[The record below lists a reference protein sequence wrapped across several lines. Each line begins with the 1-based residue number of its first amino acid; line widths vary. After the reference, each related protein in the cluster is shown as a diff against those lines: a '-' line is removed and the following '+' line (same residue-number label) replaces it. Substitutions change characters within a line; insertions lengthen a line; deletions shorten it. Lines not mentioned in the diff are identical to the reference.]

1 MSVDRLMIKRD
12 VPYPIFDVDVLSAT
26 DEELKELSSEMGLSL
41 ALDEMKVIVDYF
53 KKEGRNPTDIEL
65 QALGQAWSEHCCYK
79 SSKNILKEFVFAI
92 DHPDVLSRGDAGVM
106 VFDDDYGYAL
116 RIESHNHPSAI
127 EPYGGAATGIG
138 GILRDVICMGAQPIG
153 LVDPLCFGPIDTEK
167 ELPAGIKHPRYL
179 ASGVVSGIRD
189 YGNRMGIPTVSGGFF
204 FDEKYTGNC
213 LVNVGC
219 LGIVKR
225 DELAVNY
232 AGGPGEVMIL
242 LGGNT
247 GRDGIHG
254 VTFASAD
261 LTSTSEEDSR
271 GAVQLGDP
279 ITKEPTLHACLEV
292 NKAGLITG
300 MKDLG
305 GGGLSCVVGEMALD
319 AGCGADVDLDKVP
332 LKEAGLAPWEIWVS
346 ESQERMMVTC
356 KEENV
361 EKILQIFEMWD
372 VPATVVARTTD
383 KPRTRIF
390 WEGKLIFDMDL
401 EFLTGGPVYNR
412 PYTLPTVSTKANERF
427 PELPANNEVVLKLL
441 SDLNVASK
449 EWAIRQYDHEVRA
462 GTVLKPMVG
471 KMNMTGPGDATVL
484 MPVMGRWKGL
494 AAAVGCNPWFCEQDP
509 YKGGMGC
516 IDEACRN
523 IIAVGARPH
532 AFTDCLNFGNPEKP
546 ERLGEFRE
554 AVRGLGEIC
563 KKLKMPIPSGNVS
576 LYNEAPGGIHILP
589 TPMILGTGLIDDV
602 RKAVSA
608 DFKEEGNSVFIVG
621 KTLDEMAGS
630 LLFRKFGGVEGDV
643 PAVDVDNLVSPMDK
657 MLAAM
662 DKSLVRA
669 CHDCS
674 DGGMAVAVAEMC
686 ISGDIGADICLDE
699 MGSLE
704 AERKLYSESNTRW
717 IAEVRPENVEQFLS
731 ILGEDAKFIGK
742 TGGDRLTIKEAGVDL
757 AVTELRK
764 AWNDPV
770 WKIMGG
776 ASE

>member
-1 MSVDRLMIKRD
+1 MSVDRLMIKRG
-12 VPYPIFDVDVLSAT
+12 VQYPVYDVDVLNAT
-26 DEELKELSSEMGLSL
+26 DGELAELSSEMGLSL
-41 ALDEMKVIVDYF
+41 SLDEMKVITDYF
-53 KKEGRNPTDIEL
+53 RKEGRNPTDIEL

-92 DHPDVLSRGDAGVM
+92 DHPDILSRGDAGVM

-153 LVDPLCFGPIDTEK
+153 LVDPLCFGPIDTKK

-179 ASGVVSGIRD
+179 ANGVVSGIRD

-225 DELAVNY
+225 DELALNY

-261 LTSTSEEDSR
+261 LTSTSDEDSR

-319 AGCGADVDLDKVP
+319 AGCGADVYLDKVP
-332 LKEAGLAPWEIWVS
+332 LKESGLAPWEIWVS

-361 EKILQIFEMWD
+361 DKILAIFEMWD
-372 VPATVVARTTD
+372 VPATVVARTTAV
-383 KPRTRIF
+383 PRTRIF
-390 WEGKLIFDMDL
+390 WGDELIFDMDL
-401 EFLTGGPVYNR
+401 EFLTGGPVYDR
-412 PYTLPTVSTKANERF
+412 PYVLPEVSSKEKEVF
-427 PELPANNEVVLKLL
+427 PDLPSNNDVLITLL
-441 SDLNVASK
+441 SDPNVASK

-471 KMNMTGPGDATVL
+471 KMNRTGPGDATVL
-484 MPVMGRWKGL
+484 MPVLGRWKGL
-494 AAAVGCNPWFCEQDP
+494 AAAVGCNPWFCEEDP
-509 YKGGMGC
+509 YKGGMAC

-523 IIAVGARPH
+523 IVAVGARPH

-563 KKLKMPIPSGNVS
+563 KKLGMPIPSGNVS

-602 RKAVSA
+602 RKSVSA
-608 DFKEEGNSVFIVG
+608 DFKEEGNTVFLVG
-621 KTLDEMAGS
+621 RTKDEMAGS
-630 LLFRKFGGVEGDV
+630 LLFRKYGGSEGDV
-643 PAVDVDNLVSPMDK
+643 PGVDIDNLKDLMDR
-657 MLAAM
+657 MLSAM
-662 DKSLVRA
+662 DKGLVRA

-674 DGGMAVAVAEMC
+674 DGGLAVAVAEMC
-686 ISGDIGADICLDE
+686 ISGDIGAEIDLSGIEGLSE
-699 MGSLE
+699 
-704 AERKLYSESNTRW
+704 ERKLYSESNTRW
-717 IAEVRPENVEQFLS
+717 IAEVRPENV
-731 ILGEDAKFIGK
+731 DAFRGIVGPDAIPIGK
-742 TGGDRLTIKEAGVDL
+742 VGGDSLRVASAGIGLSVG
-757 AVTELRK
+757 EMRK
-764 AWNDPV
+764 AWSEPI

-776 ASE
+776 VSE

>member
-1 MSVDRLMIKRD
+1 MIDCIKIAED
-12 VPYPIFDVDVLSAT
+12 WKCS
-26 DEELKELSSEMGLSL
+26 LK
-41 ALDEMKVIVDYF
+41 DTF
-53 KKEGRNPTDIEL
+53 KDAR
-65 QALGQAWSEHCCYK
+65 
-79 SSKNILKEFVFAI
+79 
-92 DHPDVLSRGDAGVM
+92 DAGM
-106 VFDDDYGYAL
+106 LILHTKKDL
-116 RIESHNHPSAI
+116 RGSSSYI
-127 EPYGGAATGIG
+127 
-138 GILRDVICMGAQPIG
+138 
-153 LVDPLCFGPIDTEK
+153 K
-167 ELPAGIKHPRYL
+167 GIKKDCDEI
-179 ASGVVSGIRD
+179 GI
-189 YGNRMGIPTVSGGFF
+189 T
-204 FDEKYTGNC
+204 
-213 LVNVGC
+213 
-219 LGIVKR
+219 
-225 DELAVNY
+225 
-232 AGGPGEVMIL
+232 
-242 LGGNT
+242 
-247 GRDGIHG
+247 
-254 VTFASAD
+254 AD
-261 LTSTSEEDSR
+261 
-271 GAVQLGDP
+271 
-279 ITKEPTLHACLEV
+279 CM
-292 NKAGLITG
+292 LIT
-300 MKDLG
+300 
-305 GGGLSCVVGEMALD
+305 S
-319 AGCGADVDLDKVP
+319 
-332 LKEAGLAPWEIWVS
+332 
-346 ESQERMMVTC
+346 R
-356 KEENV
+356 
-361 EKILQIFEMWD
+361 
-372 VPATVVARTTD
+372 
-383 KPRTRIF
+383 
-390 WEGKLIFDMDL
+390 
-401 EFLTGGPVYNR
+401 
-412 PYTLPTVSTKANERF
+412 TLPYEIF
-427 PELPANNEVVLKLL
+427 
-441 SDLNVASK
+441 
-449 EWAIRQYDHEVRA
+449 
-462 GTVLKPMVG
+462 
-471 KMNMTGPGDATVL
+471 
-484 MPVMGRWKGL
+484 
-494 AAAVGCNPWFCEQDP
+494 
-509 YKGGMGC
+509 
-516 IDEACRN
+516 
-523 IIAVGARPH
+523 IAVGARPH

-643 PAVDVDNLVSPMDK
+643 PAVDVDNLVSLMDK

>member
-1 MSVDRLMIKRD
+1 
-12 VPYPIFDVDVLSAT
+12 
-26 DEELKELSSEMGLSL
+26 
-41 ALDEMKVIVDYF
+41 
-53 KKEGRNPTDIEL
+53 
-65 QALGQAWSEHCCYK
+65 
-79 SSKNILKEFVFAI
+79 
-92 DHPDVLSRGDAGVM
+92 
-106 VFDDDYGYAL
+106 
-116 RIESHNHPSAI
+116 
-127 EPYGGAATGIG
+127 
-138 GILRDVICMGAQPIG
+138 
-153 LVDPLCFGPIDTEK
+153 
-167 ELPAGIKHPRYL
+167 
-179 ASGVVSGIRD
+179 
-189 YGNRMGIPTVSGGFF
+189 
-204 FDEKYTGNC
+204 
-213 LVNVGC
+213 
-219 LGIVKR
+219 
-225 DELAVNY
+225 
-232 AGGPGEVMIL
+232 
-242 LGGNT
+242 
-247 GRDGIHG
+247 
-254 VTFASAD
+254 
-261 LTSTSEEDSR
+261 
-271 GAVQLGDP
+271 
-279 ITKEPTLHACLEV
+279 
-292 NKAGLITG
+292 
-300 MKDLG
+300 
-305 GGGLSCVVGEMALD
+305 LD
-319 AGCGADVDLDKVP
+319 AGCGADVDLEKVP

-383 KPRTRIF
+383 QPRTRIF
-390 WEGKLIFDMDL
+390 WEGQPIFDMDL

-412 PYTLPTVSTKANERF
+412 PYVLPRVSTKANEKF
-427 PELPANNEVVLKLL
+427 PELPANNEVILKLL

-462 GTVLKPMVG
+462 GTVLRPMVG

-484 MPVMGRWKGL
+484 MPVQGRWKGL
-494 AAAVGCNPWFCEQDP
+494 AAAVGCNPWFCEEDP

-608 DFKEEGNSVFIVG
+608 DFKEEGNLVFVVG

-643 PAVDVDNLVSPMDK
+643 PAVDVDNLIALMDK

-674 DGGMAVAVAEMC
+674 DGGLAVAVSEMC
-686 ISGDIGADICLDE
+686 ISGDIGADIDLKE

-704 AERKLYSESNTRW
+704 TERKLYSESNTRW
-717 IAEVRPENVEQFLS
+717 IAEVRPENEAAFRE
-731 ILGEDAKFIGK
+731 ILGDDAKLIGRI
-742 TGGDRLTIKEAGVDL
+742 GGDRLTIKEAGVDL

-776 ASE
+776 AAE